1 MGRELT
7 YESLL
12 ADLDHI
18 LELPQKSLG
27 TASSLLRKLD
37 QNLERMLD
45 SARIDEALRRSLFK
59 MITPQRASAAELA
72 QSLAKARR
80 SGPMR
85 GDWMRFAERDF
96 AVLKDELLAL
106 REYMVSEADFLRFA
120 CLREQLGE
128 LGGARPEKLF
138 EELHE
143 AGAVSERTWV
153 LLMAQPNSWREAL
166 KDRETSK
173 QLAQISAWLLDLQEA
188 RRDREVFENLKTTG
202 GASEDVRKK

>member
-7 YESLL
+7 YESIL
-12 ADLDHI
+12 ADMDRI
-18 LELPQKSLG
+18 LGLPQKSLG
-27 TASSLLRKLD
+27 AAGSMLRKLD
-37 QNLERMLD
+37 QSLERMLD
-45 SARIDEALRRSLFK
+45 AARIDETLRRSLFK
-59 MITPQRASAAELA
+59 MMAPPKSSAAGLA

-80 SGPMR
+80 GGPMR

-96 AVLKDELLAL
+96 AALKDELLAL
-106 REYMVSEADFLRFA
+106 REYLVSEADFLRFA

-128 LGGARPEKLF
+128 LGGSRPEKLF

-153 LLMAQPNSWREAL
+153 LLMSQPKSWREAL
-166 KDRETSK
+166 RDREVSK

-188 RRDREVFENLKTTG
+188 RKDSEILENTG
-202 GASEDVRKK
+202 GVSEDVR